1 MSFTFRNL
9 FSEEGEYSAPETP
22 QEAEA
27 TSPDDIFSSPSTGGV
42 LKDSPSEGYRETA
55 FERTQSFLVSEL
67 LPFIPP
73 AISAKSGIPM
83 EDELILRMPADGST
97 DVKLS
102 VIYQV
107 CPQLF
112 AAEITPLNDSTVTL
126 PAKLELSAGGE
137 EKSAVR
143 LSGVAFGA
151 NPFSVDEETAA
162 ADTTEAKTPEAGA
175 DGKVEEDNPSWSP
188 ESLGAEAALEGK
200 KFDEPASNFS
210 GFEALAVTKPE
221 PLVEEARQDFDN
233 LKGFTAPAVDLAEEE
248 PKAGV
253 IEDHAPADGLEEPAA
268 SASEEVESEAFGG
281 NGFDNSGGGFSTLFC
296 EQAEGDSEIP
306 FPGSCKET
314 VPAEG
319 HGTWGTMFKAG
330 FSGVNGGEDIAP
342 VPDGF
347 GDRLPREIKGE
358 AEPGQNAPASSLE
371 SIEAEMVAP
380 PAAEVFIEEP
390 MPEKNKPDTF
400 GLDAAPAFS
409 ESKSYDQ
416 GMPGGFDAPVNA
428 APEEDAAPDSEP
440 ATLPPAV
447 STAATFDFAV
457 GLVDEAEEMPDLEM
471 RAIFSSSDSFTL
483 SRVARK
489 IVELPDMMGCA
500 LATPVRLVQA
510 SRSEESRLG
519 DESQETIQSVKNL
532 AKLTGLPDTKSFTLQ
547 SDRGIVSLFMEGSC
561 CLIVRHNA
569 PEFGPGIREKLIL
582 IARTM
587 HKLND

>member
-9 FSEEGEYSAPETP
+9 FSEEGEYPAPETP

-27 TSPDDIFSSPSTGGV
+27 ASPDDITSSPSTGGV
-42 LKDSPSEGYRETA
+42 RKDSPSEDNRETA
-55 FERTQSFLVSEL
+55 LERTQSFLVSEL

-73 AISAKSGIPM
+73 AITAKSGIPM

-112 AAEITPLNDSTVTL
+112 SAEITPLNDSTVTL

-143 LSGVAFGA
+143 LSGDAFGA
-151 NPFSVDEETAA
+151 NPFGADEETASA
-162 ADTTEAKTPEAGA
+162 EKTEAKAAEAGA
-175 DGKVEEDNPSWSP
+175 DGKVEEDKPFWSP
-188 ESLGAEAALEGK
+188 EPLGAEGALEGE
-200 KFDEPASNFS
+200 KFDEPASGFS
-210 GFEALAVTKPE
+210 GFEAPAVKKPE
-221 PLVEEARQDFDN
+221 PLVEEVRQGSDN
-233 LKGFTAPAVDLAEEE
+233 LQGLTAPAVDLAEEE

-253 IEDHAPADGLEEPAA
+253 IDDHAPADGFELPAA

-281 NGFDNSGGGFSTLFC
+281 NGFDNSGGGFSTLFT

-306 FPGSCKET
+306 FPGSCKGT
-314 VPAEG
+314 VPAAG
-319 HGTWGTMFKAG
+319 HGTWGTMFEAG
-330 FSGVNGGEDIAP
+330 FSGGNGGDDTAP
-342 VPDGF
+342 APGRF
-347 GDRLPREIKGE
+347 GDSLTCEIKGE

-371 SIEAEMVAP
+371 SVEAEVGAT
-380 PAAEVFIEEP
+380 PAAEVFKEEP
-390 MPEKNKPDTF
+390 MPEKNKPNTF
-400 GLDAAPAFS
+400 GPAAVPAFS
-409 ESKSYDQ
+409 ESKSYDH
-416 GMPGGFDAPVNA
+416 GMAGGFDAPVDS

-440 ATLPPAV
+440 VTLPPAV
-447 STAATFDFAV
+447 SPAATVDFAV

-489 IVELPDMMGCA
+489 IVEMPDMMGCA

-547 SDRGIVSLFMEGSC
+547 SDRGIVSLFMEESC